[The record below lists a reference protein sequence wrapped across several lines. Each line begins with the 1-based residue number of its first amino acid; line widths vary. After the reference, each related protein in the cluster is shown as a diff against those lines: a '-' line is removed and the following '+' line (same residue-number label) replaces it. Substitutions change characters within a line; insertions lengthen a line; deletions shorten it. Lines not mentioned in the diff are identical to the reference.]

1 MISIFVG
8 IVLGLIWS
16 AFRYRKVCKYRIK
29 HSATENAG
37 DSRFRVIG
45 KTNDGRDIGLKGGVV
60 YIRDKD
66 GLSWTEAKYDE
77 EMVSK

>member
-16 AFRYRKVCKYRIK
+16 AFRYYKVCNYRIK
-29 HSATENAG
+29 HSATKNAG

-60 YIRDKD
+60 YIRDKN

>member
-1 MISIFVG
+1 MRFDITKYVNTESSI
-8 IVLGLIWS
+8 LQP
-16 AFRYRKVCKYRIK
+16 K
-29 HSATENAG
+29 NAS

-60 YIRDKD
+60 YIRDKN
-66 GLSWTEAKYDE
+66 GLSWIEAKYDE

>member
-16 AFRYRKVCKYRIK
+16 AFRYYKVRNYRIK
-29 HSATENAG
+29 HSTTENAS
-37 DSRFRVIG
+37 DPRFRVIG

-60 YIRDKD
+60 YIRDKN
-66 GLSWTEAKYDE
+66 GPSWTEVKYYE

>member
-16 AFRYRKVCKYRIK
+16 VFRYCKVCKYRIK
-29 HSATENAG
+29 HSTTENTD
-37 DSRFRVIG
+37 DSCFRVIG

-60 YIRDKD
+60 YIRDKN

>member
-16 AFRYRKVCKYRIK
+16 VFRYCKVCKYRTK
-29 HSATENAG
+29 HSTTENTD

-60 YIRDKD
+60 YIRDKN
-66 GLSWTEAKYDE
+66 GLNWVNWIEYENEK
-77 EMVSK
+77 

>member
-1 MISIFVG
+1 VISIIVG

-16 AFRYRKVCKYRIK
+16 AFRYYKAHNYRIK
-29 HSATENAG
+29 HSETENAG

-45 KTNDGRDIGLKGGVV
+45 KTNGGRDIGIKGGVV
-60 YIRDKD
+60 YIRDKN

>member
-1 MISIFVG
+1 MISIIVG
-8 IVLGLIWS
+8 IILGLIWS
-16 AFRYRKVCKYRIK
+16 VFRYCKVCKYRIK
-29 HSATENAG
+29 HSTTENTD

-60 YIRDKD
+60 YIRDKN

-77 EMVSK
+77 ESK